1 MIKAEYMNN
10 KPQNILFIT
19 WDGPQ
24 TSYMEGL
31 FMPIFNE
38 ITKQSADFNFH
49 VLQFTWSDAAKI
61 QQIQKAANDLGIHY
75 LAAPIHRK
83 PVAVLGSLW
92 SVFRGVSIL
101 RKYIKEHKIDIV
113 MPRSTMPAVMVNR
126 LKTENIKV
134 LFDADGLPLE
144 ERIDFS
150 GLSKTS
156 KQYLWLK
163 KEETKLLTTANG
175 VITRSQKAI
184 DIHLKTI
191 GENYRDKFNVV
202 FNGRNVNFFQPNLA
216 GKSKKRETLGF
227 KDDDMVF
234 VYCGS
239 LGPQYGWEE
248 MMAIFSR
255 YHSENKQSKFLIL
268 TGNTQFANER
278 IPKSLEN
285 SIKVLSVPF
294 EEVPDYLNV
303 ADVAFAIRKPTFSM
317 QGVAP
322 IKLGEYLLMGLPTIA
337 SAGIGD
343 TNVVFEQLE
352 ECFPYGHQDEN
363 IIEKVIAFLLRME
376 TVDKAKI
383 RSVGLHY
390 FSLENS
396 ASSYLKALEKL

>member
-1 MIKAEYMNN
+1 MNN

-31 FMPIFNE
+31 FLPIFNE
-38 ITKQSADFNFH
+38 INKHTTNFNFH

-61 QQIQKAANDLGIHY
+61 QQIQKAANDFGIHY
-75 LAAPIHRK
+75 TAAPIHRK
-83 PVAVLGSLW
+83 PIAVLGSLW
-92 SVFRGVSIL
+92 SVFKGVSTI
-101 RKYIKEHKIDIV
+101 RKYIRKHKIDIV

-126 LKTENIKV
+126 LKTEKVKV

-150 GLSKTS
+150 GLSKAS

-163 KEETKLLTTANG
+163 KEETKLLSTANG

-191 GENYRDKFNVV
+191 GENYRNKFSVV
-202 FNGRNVNFFQPNLA
+202 FNGRNVDFFQSNLV

-248 MMAIFSR
+248 MMAIFSE
-255 YHSENKQSKFLIL
+255 YHAKKNNSKLLIL
-268 TGNTQFANER
+268 TGTIEFALQR
-278 IPKSLEN
+278 IPAALEKE
-285 SIKVLSVPF
+285 IKVLSVPF

-343 TNVVFEQLE
+343 TEVVFESLT
-352 ECFPYGHQDEN
+352 ECFLYQHRDEN
-363 IIEKVIAFLLRME
+363 AIAKAVAFLSRME
-376 TVDKAKI
+376 TIDKAKI

-396 ASSYLKALEKL
+396 ALSYIQALEKL

>member
-1 MIKAEYMNN
+1 MNN

-31 FMPIFNE
+31 FLPIFNE
-38 ITKQSADFNFH
+38 INKHTSDFNFH
-49 VLQFTWSDAAKI
+49 VLQFTWSDSQKI
-61 QQIQKAANDLGIHY
+61 QQIQKTANALGIHY
-75 LAAPIHRK
+75 TAAPIHRK
-83 PVAVLGSLW
+83 PIAALGSLW
-92 SVFRGVSIL
+92 SVFKGVSIIQ
-101 RKYIKEHKIDIV
+101 KYIRKHQIDIV

-126 LKTENIKV
+126 LKIQKV
-134 LFDADGLPLE
+134 KVVFDADGLPLE

-163 KEETKLLTTANG
+163 KEETKLLKNANG

-184 DIHLKTI
+184 AIHLKTI
-191 GENYRDKFNVV
+191 GENYRKKFSVV
-202 FNGRNVNFFQPNLA
+202 FNGRNVNFFQPDPA
-216 GKSKKRETLGF
+216 GKSKKREAIGY
-227 KDDDMVF
+227 KDDDTVF

-255 YHSENKQSKFLIL
+255 YHAVNKNSKWLIL
-268 TGNTQFANER
+268 TGNTEFAIQR
-278 IPKSLEN
+278 IPVSLEKV
-285 SIKVLSVPF
+285 IKVLSVPF
-294 EEVPDYLNV
+294 DKVPDYLNV

-343 TNVVFEQLE
+343 TEVVFEPLT
-352 ECFPYGHQDEN
+352 ECFLYQHQDEKA
-363 IIEKVIAFLLRME
+363 IEKAVAFLLRLE
-376 TVDKAKI
+376 TVDKVKI
-383 RSVGLHY
+383 RSVGLNY

-396 ASSYLKALEKL
+396 ALSYINALRKL